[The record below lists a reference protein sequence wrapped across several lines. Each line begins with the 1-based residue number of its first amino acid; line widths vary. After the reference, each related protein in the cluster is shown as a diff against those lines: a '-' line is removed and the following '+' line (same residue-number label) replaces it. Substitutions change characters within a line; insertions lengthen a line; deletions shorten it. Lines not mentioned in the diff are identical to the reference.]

1 MAEDNTIFVLQ
12 KALMA
17 HKAKVTKDSVKEFL
31 LSHPRYPSL
40 KSVCD
45 GLKKWY
51 RAKINNGPLEKLKIP
66 GTPTVYVNGYRF
78 P

>member
-12 KALMA
+12 KALRI
-17 HKAKVTKDSVKEFL
+17 HKAKVTNGSVKEFL

-45 GLKKWY
+45 GLKKWC
-51 RAKINNGPLEKLKIP
+51 RTKINNGPFEKLKIL
-66 GTPTVYVNGYRF
+66 TRTMQSSVKR
-78 P
+78 